1 MSKRYVIIV
10 FISLFLAIFIAGF
23 IVVYAKDK
31 NKQIDRNQTEKPVPV
46 KTITIQTQ
54 DLPIVVESVGRL
66 YPDRSV
72 TLSAQI
78 PGEVKFYNVDVGDIV
93 KKGQLLVQIKP
104 VDYELALEQAESNLL
119 AAEAQLSAASKT
131 YERFKSLLP
140 RKVISRNNFDKVESE
155 YKTARAQAAQARVG
169 VKIDR
174 ERLEKTRIKAPFSSL
189 VAARHIEVG
198 QMIGTNDPV
207 MTLLDLSRVRVK
219 VYLPEKDF
227 VFLDQQDPARIK
239 VEAYPDLLFDG
250 RIDRIDVKSD
260 PATNT
265 FGVEILIDNKDL
277 VLKAGLSARVYLTT
291 KVLSNVILIPQSAIL
306 FREDRKEVFV
316 VEADLTAQPR
326 TVQLGQTQSDI
337 IQVLTGLKKGD
348 RLIVRGQNYVKPG
361 TKVTF
366 NNAQ

>member
-10 FISLFLAIFIAGF
+10 FLSLLLAIFIAGF
-23 IVVYAKDK
+23 VVVYAKDK
-31 NKQIDRNQTEKPVPV
+31 SKQIVQNRTEKPVPV

-54 DLPIVVESVGRL
+54 DLPVVVESVGRL

-78 PGEVKFYNVDVGDIV
+78 PGEVKYYNVDVGDNV

-119 AAEAQLSAASKT
+119 AAEAQLSAADKA
-131 YERFKSLLP
+131 YKRFKSLLP
-140 RKVISRNNFDKVESE
+140 RKVISRDNFDKVESE
-155 YKTARAQAAQARVG
+155 YKTARAQAAQAKVG
-169 VKIDR
+169 VKIAG

-207 MTLLDLSRVRVK
+207 MTLLDLGRVRVK
-219 VYLPEKDF
+219 VYLPEKDY
-227 VFLDQQDPARIK
+227 VFLDRQDPVRIK
-239 VEAYPDLLFDG
+239 VEAYPDHLFNG
-250 RIDRIDVKSD
+250 QIDRIDVKSD

-291 KVLSNVILIPQSAIL
+291 KVLSNVILIPQSAVL
-306 FREDRKEVFV
+306 FREDRAEVFV
-316 VEADLTAQPR
+316 VEVDQTAR
-326 TVQLGQTQSDI
+326 SRVVQLGQTQSDI
-337 IQVLTGLKKGD
+337 IQVLKGLTKGD
-348 RLIVRGQNYVKPG
+348 RLIIRGQNYVKPG
-361 TKVTF
+361 TRVTF
-366 NNAQ
+366 NNEQ